1 MSSDLLPTYIDN
13 SDLRLALLLPDVLTP
28 GISLDDMLDYCRL
41 YRIKGIAALFLGDP
55 PDTLLSELSKSG
67 RAFLH
72 FLRTTP
78 DTEKATSQAL
88 PFFDAVAATDAG
100 CAREIAQA
108 SRPTWNAELE
118 YEEDFLYVWFLMRH
132 FFLDGSHAESA
143 ALLERWNIVL
153 DGSSDVRLDVCAA
166 FLENDA
172 SAFHAALSALLGRE
186 DAANRARAAKDGL
199 PPELAATEASLSV
212 EGLALLRLADAKGF
226 QTGSDYVLV
235 PSAGRERAQ
244 IDFEP
249 DAWREEA
256 P

>member
-13 SDLRLALLLPDVLTP
+13 SDLRLSLLLPDVLAP
-28 GISLDDMLDYCRL
+28 GISLEDMLDYCRL

-55 PDTLLSELSKSG
+55 PAALLSELSKSG

-78 DTEKATSQAL
+78 ETQKATSQAL
-88 PFFDAVAATDAG
+88 PFFDAVAATDTV

-108 SRPTWNAELE
+108 SRPSWNAALE

-132 FFLDGSHAESA
+132 FFLDASHADSA

-153 DGSSDVRLDVCAA
+153 DGSSDVRRDVCTA

-172 SAFHAALSALLGRE
+172 GAFHAALSALLGRE
-186 DAANRARAAKDGL
+186 DAENRARAAKDGL
-199 PPELAATEASLSV
+199 PPELAATEASLSI
-212 EGLALLRLADAKGF
+212 EGLALLRLAEAKGL
-226 QTGSDYVLV
+226 QTEADYVLV
-235 PSAGRERAQ
+235 PSAARERAK
-244 IDFEP
+244 IDFAP
-249 DAWREEA
+249 GAWREEA
-256 P
+256 S